1 MEVQVREDS
10 QRRSSIK
17 RPWDEDTALAGKSN
31 GWHGAPLPPI
41 DDVPYHRLQVPRK
54 AEPPT
59 PTLHN
64 GYDRESAE
72 HGPKRP
78 RWNEH
83 NALPGETNALNGTPT
98 HYSRP
103 PAHPIYSHSS
113 SSQGPLGSPGLLH
126 KQRGEAWERQSGDS
140 VRHLAAQEN
149 ADLARRSRR
158 LLNPDSD
165 LLETCEDCKRN
176 PELAYITKAT
186 AAGLTQLVE
195 TLSSG
200 IASDQRDAIHG
211 LEQREFGSAD
221 CPPVAQFGLRQTLN
235 WILGRIN
242 HVNDLADKLVQHVPP
257 DSPPKP
263 QNNFLRNGNYPSES
277 VPDTMKRR
285 VDSEPDNGYRPRPDA
300 PEPPSEDL
308 GRRSVNREDLP
319 SIRSQYDY
327 HGVDGPSRRNIM
339 NPPPAPAINRQ
350 LPSPPGRSLS
360 SPTSMN
366 FPSPSAASYGSTSQ
380 PVNLPPPSSLH
391 QSTLSGY
398 LPQIS
403 PGQSPESA
411 LQAHTA
417 ALQHEVSVQ
426 KIAFSSLQGE
436 HDKLLAAYSR
446 SQTRASAL
454 EKKHNVSDAEIINLT
469 EEKLRLQAQ
478 VIELERDVEDLTRS
492 RDQCR
497 QSAVHE
503 GAQYVEIVRR
513 ASQLEE
519 RTVEERKSWNTLK
532 AELEKKIEA
541 LNRSRS
547 REIVVSSNETP
558 NSPMVDGIDTPAA
571 PPEPPPILKIEPTSE
586 PSSSQV
592 ENHPWD
598 EVPAPTSPRPV
609 STIQQSAEELHT
621 EIRRLQRRCIEM
633 EDTLLTVR
641 EEGRSMEGLVKALSR
656 AGKTITDKANRAL
669 DTE

>member
-10 QRRSSIK
+10 QTRSSIK

-31 GWHGAPLPPI
+31 GWHGALLPPI
-41 DDVPYHRLQVPRK
+41 EDVPYHRPQVPRR

-59 PTLHN
+59 PSSHN

-72 HGPKRP
+72 HGSKRP

-83 NALPGETNALNGTPT
+83 NALPGETNALNGTST

-113 SSQGPLGSPGLLH
+113 SSRGLSGSPDLRH
-126 KQRGEAWERQSGDS
+126 KQRDEAWDRQCGAPM
-140 VRHLAAQEN
+140 RPLAAQETT
-149 ADLARRSRR
+149 DLCRRCSRI
-158 LLNPDSD
+158 LNNPDID
-165 LLETCEDCKRN
+165 LLENCEDCKRN
-176 PELAYITKAT
+176 PELDVLTKA
-186 AAGLTQLVE
+186 AATGLTQLVG
-195 TLSSG
+195 TINSG
-200 IASDQRDAIHG
+200 IASDQRGVVRG
-211 LEQREFGSAD
+211 LEQREVGSTD
-221 CPPVAQFGLRQTLN
+221 CPPIAQCGLKQTLN
-235 WILGRIN
+235 WILKRIN
-242 HVNDLADKLVQHVPP
+242 HVNDLADKLVQHV
-257 DSPPKP
+257 SPGSLPGP
-263 QNNFLRNGNYPSES
+263 QNFLRNINYPSES
-277 VPDTMKRR
+277 VSDTMKRR
-285 VDSEPDNGYRPRPDA
+285 IDSEPDNGYRPRPDA

-308 GRRSVNREDLP
+308 GRRSVNRDDLP
-319 SIRSQYDY
+319 SLRSKYDY
-327 HGVDGPSRRNIM
+327 HGADGPSRRNIM

-360 SPTSMN
+360 SPTSIN

-380 PVNLPPPSSLH
+380 PVNLPLPSSLH

-398 LPQIS
+398 LPQIGS
-403 PGQSPESA
+403 GQSPESA

-478 VIELERDVEDLTRS
+478 VVELEREVEDLTRS

-497 QSAVHE
+497 QSAVQE

-519 RTVEERKSWNTLK
+519 RTAEERKSWNRLK
-532 AELEKKIEA
+532 AEMEKKIEA
-541 LNRSRS
+541 LNRIGSKGG
-547 REIVVSSNETP
+547 VGSSNPTP
-558 NSPMVDGIDTPAA
+558 NSPIVETTYTPAA
-571 PPEPPPILKIEPTSE
+571 PPEPPAVLKIEPMSE
-586 PSSSQV
+586 PSGLV
-592 ENHPWD
+592 ENLPAD
-598 EVPAPTSPRPV
+598 EAHAPASPRPV
-609 STIQQSAEELHT
+609 IQATPQELHS
-621 EIRRLQRRCIEM
+621 EIRRLQRRCIET
-633 EDTLLTVR
+633 EDALRTVR
-641 EEGRSMEGLVKALSR
+641 EESRSMEGIVQALSR
-656 AGKTITDKANRAL
+656 AGRTITDTADRAL
-669 DTE
+669 DI

>member
-31 GWHGAPLPPI
+31 GWHGALLPPI
-41 DDVPYHRLQVPRK
+41 DDVPYHRPQPPRR

-64 GYDRESAE
+64 GYDRESTE

-78 RWNEH
+78 RWNQ
-83 NALPGETNALNGTPT
+83 NNLPGEAYALNGTST

-103 PAHPIYSHSS
+103 PAHPISSHSS
-113 SSQGPLGSPGLLH
+113 SRQAPLGSPSLLH
-126 KQRGEAWERQSGDS
+126 KQTWEAFDRQCGDP
-140 VRHLAAQEN
+140 VRPLAAHETT
-149 ADLARRSRR
+149 DLCQRCRRM
-158 LLNPDSD
+158 LNSPDTDS
-165 LLETCEDCKRN
+165 LGTCEDCHRN
-176 PELAYITKAT
+176 PGLIHLTKEA

-200 IASDQRDAIHG
+200 IASDQRDAIRER
-211 LEQREFGSAD
+211 LEKLEDGSAE
-221 CPPVAQFGLRQTLN
+221 CPPLAQFGLNRTLH
-235 WILGRIN
+235 WILSRIN
-242 HVNDLADKLVQHVPP
+242 HVNSLADKLLQHVPP
-257 DSPPKP
+257 GSLPKP
-263 QNNFLRNGNYPSES
+263 QNNFLRNGDPRSES
-277 VPDTMKRR
+277 GPDTMKRR
-285 VDSEPDNGYRPRPDA
+285 IDSEPDNGYRPRPDA

-308 GRRSVNREDLP
+308 RRRFVNREDLP

-350 LPSPPGRSLS
+350 LPSPPGRPLS
-360 SPTSMN
+360 SPTSIN
-366 FPSPSAASYGSTSQ
+366 FPSPSAASYRSTSQ

-398 LPQIS
+398 LPQIGS
-403 PGQSPESA
+403 GQSPESA

-469 EEKLRLQAQ
+469 EDKLRLQGQ
-478 VIELERDVEDLTRS
+478 VIELEREVEDLTRS

-513 ASQLEE
+513 ASQLEA
-519 RTVEERKSWNTLK
+519 RTGEERKSWNTLK
-532 AELEKKIEA
+532 AEMEKKMEA
-541 LNRSRS
+541 LNRSGS
-547 REIVVSSNETP
+547 KEIVESSNHTP
-558 NSPMVDGIDTPAA
+558 NFLMADVMDIPAA
-571 PPEPPPILKIEPTSE
+571 LPEPPPGLKIEPMSE
-586 PSSSQV
+586 PSSSQI
-592 ENHPWD
+592 ENQASN
-598 EVPAPTSPRPV
+598 EVPPPLVSPN
-609 STIQQSAEELHT
+609 QESAEELST

-633 EDTLLTVR
+633 EDALRTVR
-641 EEGRSMEGLVKALSR
+641 EESHSMEGIVRALSR

-669 DTE
+669 DIE